1 MWTVSIGYGE
11 HTSHR
16 AVHARMPAP
25 NLYLGAMLRTTL
37 LAVVASLG
45 TALHAAPPV
54 PAAPPADIETL
65 AKATPADEATATRQ
79 LTEAGVPIATRR
91 GAAAFLAKATG
102 TSVPAAVFAVIEQ
115 ANGTCGGA
123 RDLGE
128 LLEQLATETA
138 ADAAFMDRMASIAKD
153 AAKPSALRIPAHRA
167 LAAVPADKRPEA
179 AKSLAV
185 RTIAL
190 KTIPGAMKYD
200 VVEIRAKPGELLH
213 VTLENTDTMQ
223 HNVLVVQPG
232 KMAEV
237 GVAADKMGETPEGKA
252 RQFVPDLPSVLE
264 VMGLVDPGKSGNV
277 FFLVPDKEAT
287 YPYVCTYPGHW
298 RMMNGKIK
306 VSK

>member
-1 MWTVSIGYGE
+1 MQ
-11 HTSHR
+11 
-16 AVHARMPAP
+16 AP
-25 NLYLGAMLRTTL
+25 NLYLAPMTRTTM
-37 LAVVASLG
+37 LAAVA
-45 TALHAAPPV
+45 ALCSTLRAAPPV
-54 PAAPPADIETL
+54 PAPPPEDIATL
-65 AKATPADEATATRQ
+65 GSATASDEATAKRQ
-79 LTEAGVPIATRR
+79 LAESGVPADKRR
-91 GAAAFLAKATG
+91 EAAAYLAKAKG
-102 TSVPAAVFAVIEQ
+102 MSAPAAVLAVIEET
-115 ANGTCGGA
+115 NGACGSV

-128 LLEQLATETA
+128 LLELLAAETA
-138 ADAAFMDRMASIAKD
+138 ADAGLMDRMAALAGD
-153 AAKPSALRIPAHRA
+153 ATRPTALRIPAYRA

-179 AKSLAV
+179 AKALAT

-200 VVEIRAKPGELLH
+200 VVEIRAKPGELLRI
-213 VTLENTDTMQ
+213 TLDNTDTMQ

-232 KMAEV
+232 KLAEV
-237 GVAADKMGETPEGKA
+237 GVAADKMGESAEGKA

-264 VMGLVDPGKSGNV
+264 VMGLVDPGKSASV